1 MPTSSEIAVDTSAL
15 AQIYLREQG
24 YQRTLARY
32 SSALARLLP
41 VSCHTEFSLL
51 SRLGDDRHDWLKT
64 QVEAGMLAIAELPI
78 EMATIAAEAARRY
91 GKGSGHPAQL
101 NFGDCLSYGFAT
113 YRDLPLLFV
122 GDNFR
127 HTDVTPAI

>member
-1 MPTSSEIAVDTSAL
+1 MIAVDTSAL
-15 AQIYLREQG
+15 VAVYTQEPGHELLTE
-24 YQRTLARY
+24 
-32 SSALARLLP
+32 RL
-41 VSCHTEFSLL
+41 FS
-51 SRLGDDRHDWLKT
+51 GQT
-64 QVEAGMLAIAELPI
+64 VAIAATTYAEFAMLTRIGSRRMQWLDANLALPNFI
-78 EMATIAAEAARRY
+78 LDDFVSAIGGIARAAMERY

-122 GDNFR
+122 GDDFR